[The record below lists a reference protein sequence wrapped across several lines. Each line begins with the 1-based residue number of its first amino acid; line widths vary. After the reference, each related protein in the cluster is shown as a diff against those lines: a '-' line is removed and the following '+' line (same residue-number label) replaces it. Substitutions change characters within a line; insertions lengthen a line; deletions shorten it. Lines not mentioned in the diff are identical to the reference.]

1 MTSIVSDEIQ
11 TNTSEDFGFKSL
23 GQSSILP
30 SYNEKL
36 PYASLENLDISNRKS
51 LFVAYSGGR
60 LIIGR
65 LQSLREYL
73 VKKEGGNDDG
83 DGNEIENNGEG
94 NNWGLTTMWSHDI
107 PDVIFCKFDRE
118 DKRVILVTQQGQ
130 VLAIGLETF
139 DIQELSNLERQIVQV
154 KLAWDSENRDILL
167 ILDGDSNLT
176 CLPIIDIVS
185 SSVAQS
191 LCENV
196 ASFDFDHGRLLV
208 LNKQSSNAIQIFNT
222 VNLREPLLPNVG
234 FPIPAELAS
243 SMEEEGLVPL
253 DIKILSKDQFLLVIG
268 NLLPADET
276 EDISYDQK
284 TYILDYNGGE
294 ITQPAEKTE
303 ETPSLV
309 FHESFDIAPAYGSV
323 LRFPYFYHVKL
334 HNLLV
339 NVENINIIGSSCASD
354 LTIFDSKE
362 VVQPSQDSERAVLP
376 INQTT
381 DNDTNP
387 IGMALDYSSS
397 GVINEPCS
405 GVDSIERLP
414 LIYVLNNEGMLQVA
428 GLYHESAIKSGQF
441 HVENLGLE
449 YNVESLPPSTDVG
462 GEEPTLDGLDLRD
475 TNSESIEEKEDENEN
490 RSFMGVATKQD
501 FGAKEKSPLFS
512 FGQPQEN
519 TTNTGNQPAFGQ
531 PSFGQ
536 FGKTSNELTPQTGS
550 AFGKPVFG
558 ALSSNVQTSTASP
571 AFGQQGF
578 TKPEFGKLTSSTQPQ
593 TTSSAFG
600 SPTFGKPSFGTPAFG
615 TKSPE
620 VQAQTTTSAFG
631 KPAFGSLTFGQST
644 PTFGSAFQFDT
655 GTNSGFSKFSNN
667 NESPFAKFTTSGESP
682 FKQTLANTSASPF
695 GSLSFNKE
703 SPFAKIKEKEDTSKQ
718 TVNVLNTET
727 STSMKKA
734 DETFKEE
741 ENMAGFRGGNNPE
754 ESPDESYSSSSSS
767 SSLSDTSVTDE
778 EGTKGD
784 SVLSDLQKAPAGQTP
799 SNLPALSPREDKQ
812 VDITGKNKESGDEKA
827 KYSPPKSSPT
837 IAALA
842 EKIKRSAQLSSD
854 TAKPATFGVYGKT
867 SPPKSISAG
876 SPFSQYAK
884 LISGPKE
891 SPFLSSKNV
900 PNPFV
905 FNKTTDKSEGPAAEH
920 IKFEINAKKDDVTVP
935 ETEPQFTVNDKDEV
949 SVADTKA
956 KVKSEEEELGGVK
969 DLDINTRQEEKKDT
983 GIAQQASPVQIG
995 TTEDQSLKT
1004 PLEGEKIGLSLKDF
1018 KLGQEEKKSGAITPV
1033 GETKN
1038 KGDVSDNF
1046 IPEETPNDKGPVN
1059 TEQKLELQ
1067 EENEGKSTLTK
1078 PKSTPDI
1085 DTVKSEAVNAEVQTT
1100 QPSMADRYTQVP
1112 HIPVVDTG
1120 VQINPREVCDFEVQS
1135 FENDENYL
1143 AEMSKPRPLP
1153 DYFTHANISKIP
1165 YSTSDGTLRAFERTF
1180 QLVSAELSVLEDN
1193 IKNLDAFFSDQST
1206 IMLDERTERSMC
1218 NLYTWRIPESTRLQS
1233 ILEEKITSIAS
1244 CDELLCDLDRKVE
1257 EFKSSKLS
1265 SLDKEVQ
1272 VIRRAYSELQYL
1284 VDDSPD
1290 KKRVELSNHQEKLQK
1305 KLRAKM
1311 SEVNEYVGRI
1321 EEMTNILKVYIAK
1334 ASQAKENQLLH
1345 KVASEAPSVNSL
1357 LESIKLLQ
1365 KQVDSLKLNGPLGE
1379 AENVGVMVPKGE
1391 PESSKVVEVGLRINT
1406 MKQLGGFFKNRL
1418 GY

>member
-1 MTSIVSDEIQ
+1 M
-11 TNTSEDFGFKSL
+11 SL
-23 GQSSILP
+23 L
-30 SYNEKL
+30 
-36 PYASLENLDISNRKS
+36 
-51 LFVAYSGGR
+51 
-60 LIIGR
+60 
-65 LQSLREYL
+65 LQL
-73 VKKEGGNDDG
+73 
-83 DGNEIENNGEG
+83 
-94 NNWGLTTMWSHDI
+94 
-107 PDVIFCKFDRE
+107 
-118 DKRVILVTQQGQ
+118 
-130 VLAIGLETF
+130 
-139 DIQELSNLERQIVQV
+139 
-154 KLAWDSENRDILL
+154 
-167 ILDGDSNLT
+167 
-176 CLPIIDIVS
+176 
-185 SSVAQS
+185 
-191 LCENV
+191 
-196 ASFDFDHGRLLV
+196 
-208 LNKQSSNAIQIFNT
+208 
-222 VNLREPLLPNVG
+222 
-234 FPIPAELAS
+234 
-243 SMEEEGLVPL
+243 
-253 DIKILSKDQFLLVIG
+253 
-268 NLLPADET
+268 
-276 EDISYDQK
+276 
-284 TYILDYNGGE
+284 
-294 ITQPAEKTE
+294 
-303 ETPSLV
+303 
-309 FHESFDIAPAYGSV
+309 
-323 LRFPYFYHVKL
+323 
-334 HNLLV
+334 
-339 NVENINIIGSSCASD
+339 
-354 LTIFDSKE
+354 
-362 VVQPSQDSERAVLP
+362 
-376 INQTT
+376 
-381 DNDTNP
+381 
-387 IGMALDYSSS
+387 
-397 GVINEPCS
+397 
-405 GVDSIERLP
+405 
-414 LIYVLNNEGMLQVA
+414 
-428 GLYHESAIKSGQF
+428 
-441 HVENLGLE
+441 
-449 YNVESLPPSTDVG
+449 
-462 GEEPTLDGLDLRD
+462 
-475 TNSESIEEKEDENEN
+475 
-490 RSFMGVATKQD
+490 
-501 FGAKEKSPLFS
+501 
-512 FGQPQEN
+512 
-519 TTNTGNQPAFGQ
+519 
-531 PSFGQ
+531 
-536 FGKTSNELTPQTGS
+536 
-550 AFGKPVFG
+550 
-558 ALSSNVQTSTASP
+558 
-571 AFGQQGF
+571 
-578 TKPEFGKLTSSTQPQ
+578 Q

-620 VQAQTTTSAFG
+620 VQAQTTTSAFGKPAFGKPSFGNKSPEAQAQTTAPAFGKPAFGKPSFGTQAFGAKSPEAQAQTTTSAFG

-741 ENMAGFRGGNNPE
+741 ENMTGFRGGNNPE
-754 ESPDESYSSSSSS
+754 ESPDESYSSSS

-784 SVLSDLQKAPAGQTP
+784 SVLSDLQEAPAGQTP

-1165 YSTSDGTLRAFERTF
+1165 YSTSVGTLRAFERTF

-1233 ILEEKITSIAS
+1233 ILEEKIASIAS
-1244 CDELLCDLDRKVE
+1244 CDELLCDLNRKVE

-1290 KKRVELSNHQEKLQK
+1290 KKFMELSNHQEKLQK

-1311 SEVNEYVGRI
+1311 SEVNEYVGRV

-1365 KQVDSLKLNGPLGE
+1365 KQVESLKLNGPLGE